1 MKTKIPAFRF
11 QVFPSFQFHLL
22 IPLPMKTRIL
32 PTVTALS
39 FLSIAPLL
47 AQETKTSS
55 QEDLEAKFKEA
66 MTGVT
71 MSGRWCPIKEG
82 VLGEEKEDRYTI
94 VSVEKGNGDAWTI
107 NAKMKYGNRDVVAP
121 IPVQVK
127 WAGDTAVIVV
137 DKMSIPGPGSYG
149 GTAYSAR
156 VLVYENT
163 YAGSW
168 SGGNRA
174 GLLKGLITKDKPAA
188 PESK

>member
-1 MKTKIPAFRF
+1 MKT
-11 QVFPSFQFHLL
+11 S
-22 IPLPMKTRIL
+22 IL

-47 AQETKTSS
+47 AQETKALS

-66 MTGVT
+66 MTAIT
-71 MSGRWCPIKEG
+71 MSGRWCPIKDG
-82 VLGEEKEDRYTI
+82 VLGEEKEDNYTI

-107 NAKMKYGNRDVVAP
+107 NAKMKYGNREVVAP

-137 DKMSIPGPGSYG
+137 DKLSIPGSNGYG
-149 GTAYSAR
+149 GVTYSAR
-156 VLVYENT
+156 VLVYENV

-168 SGGNRA
+168 NGGNRA
-174 GLLKGLITKDKPAA
+174 GLLKGLIKKDKPAA

>member
-1 MKTKIPAFRF
+1 MKT
-11 QVFPSFQFHLL
+11 S
-22 IPLPMKTRIL
+22 IL
-32 PTVTALS
+32 PTVTALGL
-39 FLSIAPLL
+39 LSIAPLL
-47 AQETKTSS
+47 AQETKAPS
-55 QEDLEAKFKEA
+55 QEDLEAKFKET
-66 MTGVT
+66 MTAVT
-71 MSGRWCPIKEG
+71 MSGRWCSIKDG
-82 VLGEEKEDRYTI
+82 ILGEEKDDKYTI

-107 NAKMKYGNRDVVAP
+107 NTRMKYGNREVVAP

-137 DKMSIPGPGSYG
+137 DKMSIPGPGGYG

-156 VLVYENT
+156 VLVHEKT

-174 GLLKGLITKDKPAA
+174 GLLKGLITKDAPAV